1 MIRWAALKEWPLLAV
16 NISSNLLLALS
27 EGLTFVVIFQAS
39 QLLNGSKS
47 SGLVNGS
54 GLLALLGHVLQ
65 GLDSGQQFLLLLLG
79 AIGLQQ

>member
-1 MIRWAALKEWPLLAV
+1 M

-47 SGLVNGS
+47 PGLSSGS
-54 GLLALLGHVLQ
+54 GLLAPLGQVLQ
-65 GLDSGQQFLLLLLG
+65 NFDRGQQFLLLLLG
-79 AIGLQQ
+79 AVGL